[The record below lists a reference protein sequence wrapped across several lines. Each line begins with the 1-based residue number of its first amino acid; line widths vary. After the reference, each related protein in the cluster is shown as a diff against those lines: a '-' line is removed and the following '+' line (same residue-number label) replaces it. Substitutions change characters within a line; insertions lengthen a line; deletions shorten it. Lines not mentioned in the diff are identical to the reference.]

1 MHKMYVIYTCFMS
14 IMHNYVI
21 DLFSAWDYYRF
32 TEFLRLYL
40 RLRVTHKTQ
49 INLGRV
55 TMKTTNTKKYVLS
68 IICILIGVGIALI
81 KPPGSLT
88 VESMRYLGIFMTA
101 ILMLILQ
108 LYPAPLVALF
118 ACVAFVSFHVC
129 TFPEAFSAWSGDTMW
144 TVILMM
150 IFATGISKT
159 GLIDRI
165 AFNIIK
171 FFPSSYTG
179 MVVAI
184 MATSTILSPVV
195 PNSYSKCAVLGPFAS
210 AVAKANNIEKESK
223 AAAGLFCAFYVPAA
237 VHTMA
242 FLTGSAMT
250 FVLIG
255 MMGKGYSFSWGQWFL
270 CSSIWFIVNLILTF
284 VFILVYC
291 KPKEKLNISKEL
303 IHQRIAELKPFGSDE
318 KAASIILAVSILL
331 WITGSYIGIKPYTVA
346 ALAFAAMFLKGIFTM
361 KDFQDMVPWGG
372 LITLVASLLS
382 ISAVLNVVGINE
394 WLASVA
400 APVIIRF
407 IPNIYVF
414 IIVLCITAYL
424 LRYLECTGL
433 ASLAIIAAIFLP
445 IGASLGI
452 HPFITLFADD
462 LAILVWN
469 LSFHNPYYLQ
479 AEAVV
484 DGLIVHKNVVSMS
497 YAYMVIHIVG
507 LLASVPLWKYLGM
520 C

>member
-1 MHKMYVIYTCFMS
+1 MK
-14 IMHNYVI
+14 
-21 DLFSAWDYYRF
+21 SAN
-32 TEFLRLYL
+32 
-40 RLRVTHKTQ
+40 
-49 INLGRV
+49 I
-55 TMKTTNTKKYVLS
+55 KKYVLS
-68 IICILIGVGIALI
+68 ILCILIGLAIGLSR
-81 KPPGSLT
+81 PPGELT

-101 ILMLILQ
+101 VLLLILQ

-118 ACVAFVSFHVC
+118 ACIAFVTFHVC

-150 IFATGISKT
+150 IFATGIAKT

-165 AFNIIK
+165 AFNTLK
-171 FFPSSYTG
+171 FFPATYTG

-184 MATSTILSPVV
+184 MATSTILSPIV
-195 PNSYSKCAVLGPFAS
+195 PNSYSKCAVLGPFAAS
-210 AVAKANNIEKESK
+210 VAKANNIEKGSK
-223 AAAGLFCAFYVPAA
+223 AAAGLFCAFFLPAA
-237 VHTMA
+237 IHTMA

-255 MMGKGYSFSWGQWFL
+255 MMGEGYSFSWFG
-270 CSSIWFIVNLILTF
+270 WFICCSVWFAVNLVLTF
-284 VFILVYC
+284 LFILVYYR
-291 KPKEKLNISKEL
+291 PKEKLNISKDL
-303 IHQRIAELKPFGSDE
+303 INRKIAELKPMNSDE
-318 KAASIILAVSILL
+318 KAASVILILSILL
-331 WITGSYIGIKPYTVA
+331 WITGSYTGLKPYTVA
-346 ALAFAAMFLKGIFTM
+346 ALAFCAMFLKGIFTM

-382 ISAVLNVVGINE
+382 ISALLGVVGVNH

-407 IPNIYVF
+407 VPNVYVF
-414 IIVLCITAYL
+414 IILLCVTTYL

-433 ASLAIIAAIFLP
+433 ATLAIIAAIFLP
-445 IGASLGI
+445 IGVPLGI
-452 HPFITLFADD
+452 HPFITLFADY
-462 LAILVWN
+462 LAMLVWN

-484 DGLIVHKNVVSMS
+484 DGLVTHRNVVSMS
-497 YAYMVIHIVG
+497 YAYMVIHVLG
-507 LLASVPLWKYLGM
+507 LIASVPLWRYLGM